1 MSDLTTNG
9 AAGGGG
15 EAADLS
21 NRPRAADD
29 RVLLLL
35 AVDHRNSLERDLYG
49 LKGAISPTQAARI
62 SADKLLVCQ
71 ALLDALPGLPE
82 GVQPGILVD
91 EQYGASVAEL
101 TARSAGAVSL
111 AMPIEKSGENSLEFA
126 YGDEWIEHAEFY
138 ATDYAKV
145 LVRDNPGFDP
155 TRREQQA
162 AKLAQISHWAS
173 RNDRPL
179 IIELLIPASDSD
191 TAAVEGD
198 SARYDREIR
207 PGLTVVAMEYL
218 QDQGVDPAIWK
229 VEGLDRH
236 EDAERI
242 VDTAKRDGRNA
253 DCILLGRHASH
264 DQLDHWIRLIAPIPG
279 WTGFAIGRSIW
290 WDALHAHLRHHRT
303 ANEARR
309 HIRNTYLD
317 FARFYM
323 DARTGELHDDL
334 DPQFW

>member
-111 AMPIEKSGENSLEFA
+111 AMPIEKSGENWL
-126 YGDEWIEHAEFY
+126 
-138 ATDYAKV
+138 
-145 LVRDNPGFDP
+145 R
-155 TRREQQA
+155 
-162 AKLAQISHWAS
+162 
-173 RNDRPL
+173 
-179 IIELLIPASDSD
+179 
-191 TAAVEGD
+191 
-198 SARYDREIR
+198 
-207 PGLTVVAMEYL
+207 
-218 QDQGVDPAIWK
+218 
-229 VEGLDRH
+229 
-236 EDAERI
+236 
-242 VDTAKRDGRNA
+242 
-253 DCILLGRHASH
+253 
-264 DQLDHWIRLIAPIPG
+264 IRL
-279 WTGFAIGRSIW
+279 
-290 WDALHAHLRHHRT
+290 
-303 ANEARR
+303 RR
-309 HIRNTYLD
+309 R
-317 FARFYM
+317 M
-323 DARTGELHDDL
+323 D
-334 DPQFW
+334 